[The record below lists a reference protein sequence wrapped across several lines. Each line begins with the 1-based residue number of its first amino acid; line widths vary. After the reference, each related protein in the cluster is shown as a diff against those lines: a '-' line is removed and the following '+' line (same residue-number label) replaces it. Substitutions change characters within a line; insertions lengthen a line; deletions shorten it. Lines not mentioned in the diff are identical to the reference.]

1 MRFLLL
7 KQFALVTNIL
17 VTDLAKNEGIKNTLE
32 MILDKH
38 ILTANFLHIIGE
50 MTVNPALV
58 ETGVMTVSQVR
69 DLLKSSQLYRN
80 QAMYNLL
87 CGGLESGKLKKRE
100 KRGKTTISDLLT
112 GAHEAWIRL
121 ELHYN
126 LQKQMARHKANK
138 SHNTAR
144 TEEWQVFCG
153 LVFQDREENEKQAT
167 LERAG
172 IGDASDVQN
181 DNEEDD
187 DEDAV
192 PACDPKFFQRK
203 VQ

>member
-1 MRFLLL
+1 
-7 KQFALVTNIL
+7 
-17 VTDLAKNEGIKNTLE
+17 
-32 MILDKH
+32 
-38 ILTANFLHIIGE
+38 

-58 ETGVMTVSQVR
+58 ETGVTTVSQVR
-69 DLLKSSQLYRN
+69 DLLKSAELYRN

-87 CGGLESGKLKKRE
+87 CGGVESGKLKKRE
-100 KRGKTTISDLLT
+100 KLGKTSISDLLT
-112 GAHEAWIRL
+112 NAHEAWIRM

-126 LQKQMARHKANK
+126 LQKQMSRHKPNK

-172 IGDASDVQN
+172 NGAASDVQN
-181 DNEEDD
+181 DNDEDD
-187 DEDAV
+187 DDDAV

-203 VQ
+203 VH

>member
-1 MRFLLL
+1 
-7 KQFALVTNIL
+7 
-17 VTDLAKNEGIKNTLE
+17 
-32 MILDKH
+32 
-38 ILTANFLHIIGE
+38 
-50 MTVNPALV
+50 
-58 ETGVMTVSQVR
+58 
-69 DLLKSSQLYRN
+69 
-80 QAMYNLL
+80 
-87 CGGLESGKLKKRE
+87 
-100 KRGKTTISDLLT
+100 
-112 GAHEAWIRL
+112 
-121 ELHYN
+121 
-126 LQKQMARHKANK
+126 MARHKANK

-203 VQ
+203 VH

>member
-1 MRFLLL
+1 
-7 KQFALVTNIL
+7 
-17 VTDLAKNEGIKNTLE
+17 
-32 MILDKH
+32 
-38 ILTANFLHIIGE
+38 
-50 MTVNPALV
+50 
-58 ETGVMTVSQVR
+58 
-69 DLLKSSQLYRN
+69 
-80 QAMYNLL
+80 MYNLL

-172 IGDASDVQN
+172 NGPASEVQN
-181 DNEEDD
+181 DNEDD
-187 DEDAV
+187 DDDDAF
-192 PACDPKFFQRK
+192 PACDPKFFQRI
-203 VQ
+203 VH

>member
-1 MRFLLL
+1 
-7 KQFALVTNIL
+7 
-17 VTDLAKNEGIKNTLE
+17 
-32 MILDKH
+32 
-38 ILTANFLHIIGE
+38 

-58 ETGVMTVSQVR
+58 ETGVTTVEQVR